1 MRPEGFEPL
10 VRRFER
16 LGNRI
21 VLGIL
26 AAAFVNG
33 LAVLMSVYHPPGW
46 QSWVGFAF
54 GGGVLLAAVLG
65 AYLAW
70 TMWRSR

>member
-1 MRPEGFEPL
+1 MAKEL
-10 VRRFER
+10 SIVRRFER

-26 AAAFVNG
+26 AAAFVNL

-46 QSWVGFAF
+46 QSWVGAAF
-54 GGGVLLAAVLG
+54 GAGLILAAALG
-65 AYLAW
+65 TYLAW
-70 TMWRSR
+70 AIWRAR